1 MVMND
6 TSVRVMNK
14 ENIVVLDF
22 GGQYSHLITRR
33 IRELSVYAELLPYD
47 TPASEIQSMKPSG
60 IILTGGP
67 NSVYDENSPKP
78 DPKIFDLNIPILGIC
93 YGLQIIVNEMGGS
106 IARTNKREYGKAT
119 LSTSSNQKLFTGID
133 SKTEVWMSHGDATET
148 LPDNFTAIATTE
160 NSPYAA
166 INSNIL
172 FGVQFHP
179 EVTHTADGTKILR
192 NFLYEICEC
201 KGLWTMDSFIDTT
214 ISKIKSQVGD
224 DSVLCAL
231 SGGVD
236 SSTVALL
243 LHKAI
248 GDKLTCVF
256 VDHGLLRKNE
266 AQNVL
271 DIFEKMNIK
280 IIFYNESDRF
290 LNLLHDV
297 TDPEVRRKL
306 IGQEFIKVFEEIS
319 QQNGSFKWLAQGT
332 LYPDVI
338 ESASTKGP
346 AVTIKT
352 HHNVGGLP
360 ENLKFGLIEPFREL
374 YKDEVRNVA
383 RIIDLPKAILER
395 HPFPGPGLA
404 VRIIGYFTDDKL
416 SICRESSDI
425 VEEELKKS
433 NLYNEVWQAFAMV
446 GDDKAV
452 GVLGDGRK
460 MGYIVTV
467 RIVESTDAMTADW
480 VKIPY
485 DVLDTISSRITNE
498 VDNVS
503 WVTYAISSKPPS
515 TIEPQ

>member
-1 MVMND
+1 MN
-6 TSVRVMNK
+6 R
-14 ENIVVLDF
+14 ENIIVLDF

-33 IRELSVYAELLPYD
+33 IRDLSVYAELLPYD
-47 TPASEIQSMKPSG
+47 TSADKIASMNPSG

-78 DPKIFDLNIPILGIC
+78 DSKIFDLGIPILGIC
-93 YGLQIIVNEMGGS
+93 YGLQIIVDKMGGS
-106 IARTNKREYGKAT
+106 ITRTDKREYGKAM
-119 LSTSSNQKLFTGID
+119 LSISSEQKLFQGLESNTD
-133 SKTEVWMSHGDATET
+133 VWMSHGDATKI
-148 LPDNFTAIATTE
+148 LPDNFESIANTE

-166 INSNIL
+166 IRSNNL

-179 EVTHTADGTKILR
+179 EVTHTKDGRKILS
-192 NFLYEICEC
+192 NFIYEICGC
-201 KGLWTMDSFIDTT
+201 KGLWTMDSFVDNTID
-214 ISKIKSQVGD
+214 KIKTQVGN

-248 GDKLTCVF
+248 GDRLTCVF
-256 VDHGLLRKNE
+256 VDHGLLRKDE
-266 AQNVL
+266 AKNVL
-271 DIFEKMNIK
+271 EIFDKLDIK
-280 IIFYNESDRF
+280 IIFYNEEDRF
-290 LNLLHDV
+290 LDLLLNV
-297 TDPEVRRKL
+297 IDPEERRKL
-306 IGQEFIKVFEEIS
+306 IGREFIKVFEEIS
-319 QQNGSFKWLAQGT
+319 KQNGSFKWLAQGT

-338 ESASTKGP
+338 ESASTNGP

-360 ENLKFGLIEPFREL
+360 ENIDFKLIEPFRDL

-383 RIIDLPKAILER
+383 RLIELPSEILER

-404 VRIIGYFTDDKL
+404 VRIIGKFTPEKL
-416 SICRESSDI
+416 TICRESSSI

-433 NLYNEVWQAFAMV
+433 NLHNTVWQAFAMV

-485 DVLDTISSRITNE
+485 DVLDNISTRITNE

>member
-1 MVMND
+1 MN
-6 TSVRVMNK
+6 R
-14 ENIVVLDF
+14 ENIIVLDF

-33 IRELSVYAELLPYD
+33 IRDLSVYAELLPYD
-47 TPASEIQSMKPSG
+47 TPAKEIESLNPSG

-67 NSVYDENSPKP
+67 SSVYDKNSPKP
-78 DPKIFDLNIPILGIC
+78 DSKIFNLEIPILGIC
-93 YGLQIIVNEMGGS
+93 YGLQIIVDAMGGS
-106 IARTNKREYGKAT
+106 IIRTDKREYGKAT
-119 LSTSSNQKLFTGID
+119 LSISSNQKLFYGID
-133 SKTEVWMSHGDATET
+133 SKTNVWMSHGDATKT
-148 LPDNFTAIATTE
+148 LPDNFKSIGTTD

-166 INSNIL
+166 ICSDNL
-172 FGVQFHP
+172 YGVQFHP
-179 EVTHTADGTKILR
+179 EVTHTSDGTKILN
-192 NFLYEICEC
+192 NFLYEICGC
-201 KGLWTMDSFIDTT
+201 TGLWTMDSFID
-214 ISKIKSQVGD
+214 SSVNQIKSQVGN

-248 GDKLTCVF
+248 GDRLTCVF

-266 AQNVL
+266 ADDVL
-271 DIFEKMNIK
+271 KIFDKLNIK

-290 LNLLHDV
+290 LSVLTDV
-297 TDPEVRRKL
+297 EDPETRRKL

-319 QQNGSFKWLAQGT
+319 KQNGSFNWLAQGT

-338 ESASTKGP
+338 ESASTDGP
-346 AVTIKT
+346 AATIKT

-360 ENLKFGLIEPFREL
+360 EKFNFQLIEPLREL

-383 RIIDLPKAILER
+383 KLIDLPLDILKR

-404 VRIIGYFTDDKL
+404 VRIIGKFTNEKL
-416 SICRESSDI
+416 SICRDASYI
-425 VEEELKKS
+425 VEEELKKVK
-433 NLYNEVWQAFAMV
+433 LYDSVWQAFALV
-446 GDDKAV
+446 GDDQAV
-452 GVLGDGRK
+452 GVLGDERK

-467 RIVESTDAMTADW
+467 RIVESTDAMTANW
-480 VKIPY
+480 VRIPY
-485 DVLDTISSRITNE
+485 DVLDNISTRITNE
-498 VDNVS
+498 IDNVS

>member
-1 MVMND
+1 MN
-6 TSVRVMNK
+6 R
-14 ENIVVLDF
+14 ENIIVLDF

-33 IRELSVYAELLPYD
+33 IRDLSVYAELLPYD
-47 TPASEIQSMKPSG
+47 TSADEIASMNPSG

-78 DPKIFDLNIPILGIC
+78 DFKIFDLGIPILGIC
-93 YGLQIIVNEMGGS
+93 YGLQIIVDKMGGS
-106 IARTNKREYGKAT
+106 ITRTDKREYGKAL
-119 LSTSSNQKLFTGID
+119 LSISSEQKLFQGLESNTD
-133 SKTEVWMSHGDATET
+133 VWMSHGDATKI
-148 LPDNFTAIATTE
+148 LPDNFESIATTE

-166 INSNIL
+166 IRSNNL

-179 EVTHTADGTKILR
+179 EVTHTKDGGKILS
-192 NFLYEICEC
+192 NFIYEICGC
-201 KGLWTMDSFIDTT
+201 KGLWTMDSFVDNTID
-214 ISKIKSQVGD
+214 KIKAQVGK

-248 GDKLTCVF
+248 GDRLTCVF
-256 VDHGLLRKNE
+256 VDNGLLRKNE
-266 AQNVL
+266 AKNVL
-271 DIFEKMNIK
+271 EIFDKLDIK
-280 IIFYNESDRF
+280 IIFYNEVDRF
-290 LNLLHDV
+290 LDLLSDV
-297 TDPEVRRKL
+297 IDPEERHKL
-306 IGQEFIKVFEEIS
+306 IGREFIKVFEEIS
-319 QQNGSFKWLAQGT
+319 KQNGSFKWLAQGT

-338 ESASTKGP
+338 ESASTSGP
-346 AVTIKT
+346 AATIKT

-360 ENLKFGLIEPFREL
+360 ENIDFKLIEPFREL

-383 RIIDLPKAILER
+383 RLIELPSEILER

-404 VRIIGYFTDDKL
+404 VRIIGKFTPEKL
-416 SICRESSDI
+416 TICRESSSI

-433 NLYNEVWQAFAMV
+433 NIHDTVWQAFAMV

-485 DVLDTISSRITNE
+485 DVLDNISTRITNE

>member
-1 MVMND
+1 
-6 TSVRVMNK
+6 MNK
-14 ENIVVLDF
+14 ENIIVLDF

-33 IRELSVYAELLPYD
+33 IRDLSVYAELLPYD
-47 TPASEIQSMKPSG
+47 TSADEIASMNPSG

-78 DPKIFDLNIPILGIC
+78 DFKIFDLGIPILGIC
-93 YGLQIIVNEMGGS
+93 YGLQIIVDKMGGS
-106 IARTNKREYGKAT
+106 ITRTDKREYGKAL
-119 LSTSSNQKLFTGID
+119 LSISSEQKLFQGLESNTD
-133 SKTEVWMSHGDATET
+133 VWMSHGDATKI
-148 LPDNFTAIATTE
+148 LPDNFESIATTE

-166 INSNIL
+166 IRSNNL

-179 EVTHTADGTKILR
+179 EVTHTKDGGKILS
-192 NFLYEICEC
+192 NFIYEICGC
-201 KGLWTMDSFIDTT
+201 KGLWTMDSFVDNTID
-214 ISKIKSQVGD
+214 KIKAQVGK

-248 GDKLTCVF
+248 GDRLTCVF
-256 VDHGLLRKNE
+256 VDNGLLRKNE
-266 AQNVL
+266 AKNVL
-271 DIFEKMNIK
+271 EIFDKLDIK
-280 IIFYNESDRF
+280 IIFYNEVDRF
-290 LNLLHDV
+290 LDLLSDV
-297 TDPEVRRKL
+297 IDPEERRKL
-306 IGQEFIKVFEEIS
+306 IGREFIKVFEEIS
-319 QQNGSFKWLAQGT
+319 KQNGSFKWLAQGT

-338 ESASTKGP
+338 ESASTSGP
-346 AVTIKT
+346 AATIKT

-360 ENLKFGLIEPFREL
+360 ENIDFKLIEPFREL

-383 RIIDLPKAILER
+383 RLIELPSEILER

-404 VRIIGYFTDDKL
+404 VRIIGKFTPEKL
-416 SICRESSDI
+416 TICRESSSI

-433 NLYNEVWQAFAMV
+433 NIHDTVWQAFAMV

-485 DVLDTISSRITNE
+485 DVLDNISTRITNE

>member
-1 MVMND
+1 
-6 TSVRVMNK
+6 MNK
-14 ENIVVLDF
+14 ENIIVLDF

-33 IRELSVYAELLPYD
+33 IRDLSVYAELLPYSKS
-47 TPASEIQSMKPSG
+47 TKEIESLNPSG

-67 NSVYDENSPKP
+67 SSVYDDNSPKP
-78 DPKIFDLNIPILGIC
+78 DSKIFDLNIPILGIC
-93 YGLQIIVNEMGGS
+93 YGLQIIVDNMGGS
-106 IARTNKREYGKAT
+106 ITRTDKREYGKAT
-119 LSTSSNQKLFTGID
+119 LSIPSEEKLFYGIG
-133 SKTEVWMSHGDATET
+133 SKTDVWMSHGDATEI
-148 LPDNFTAIATTE
+148 LPDNFKSIATTE

-166 INSNIL
+166 ICSNNIY
-172 FGVQFHP
+172 GVQFHP
-179 EVTHTADGTKILR
+179 EVTHTPDGTKILK
-192 NFLYEICEC
+192 NFLYKICDC
-201 KGLWTMDSFIDTT
+201 KGLWTMDSFVDSS
-214 ISKIKSQVGD
+214 ISQIKSQVQN

-266 AQNVL
+266 ANDVL
-271 DIFEKMNIK
+271 AMFDKLNIK

-290 LNLLHDV
+290 LNLLTDV
-297 TDPEVRRKL
+297 IDPEIRRKL

-319 QQNGSFKWLAQGT
+319 KQNGSFKWLAQGT

-338 ESASTKGP
+338 ESAMAEGP
-346 AVTIKT
+346 AATIKT

-360 ENLKFGLIEPFREL
+360 ENLDFKLIEPLREL

-383 RIIDLPKAILER
+383 KLIDLPISILKR

-404 VRIIGYFTDDKL
+404 VRIIGKFTNEKL
-416 SICRESSDI
+416 SICRDASHI
-425 VEEELKKS
+425 IEEELKKA
-433 NLYNEVWQAFAMV
+433 NLYDSVWQAFAFV
-446 GDDKAV
+446 GDDQAV

-480 VKIPY
+480 VKLPY
-485 DVLDTISSRITNE
+485 DILDNISTRITNE
-498 VDNVS
+498 IDNVS

>member
-1 MVMND
+1 MN
-6 TSVRVMNK
+6 R
-14 ENIVVLDF
+14 ENIIVLDF

-33 IRELSVYAELLPYD
+33 IRDLSVYAELLPYD
-47 TPASEIQSMKPSG
+47 TSADEIASMNPSG

-78 DPKIFDLNIPILGIC
+78 DFKIFDLGIPILGIC
-93 YGLQIIVNEMGGS
+93 YGLQIIVDKMGGS
-106 IARTNKREYGKAT
+106 ITRTDKREYGKAL
-119 LSTSSNQKLFTGID
+119 LSISSEQKLFHGLESNTD
-133 SKTEVWMSHGDATET
+133 VWMSHGDATKI
-148 LPDNFTAIATTE
+148 LPDNFESIATTE

-166 INSNIL
+166 IRSNNL

-179 EVTHTADGTKILR
+179 EVTHTKDGGKILS
-192 NFLYEICEC
+192 NFIYEICGC
-201 KGLWTMDSFIDTT
+201 KGLWTMDSFVDNTID
-214 ISKIKSQVGD
+214 KIKAQVGK

-248 GDKLTCVF
+248 GDRLTCVF

-266 AQNVL
+266 AKNVL
-271 DIFEKMNIK
+271 EIFDKLDIK
-280 IIFYNESDRF
+280 IIFYNEVDRF
-290 LNLLHDV
+290 LDLLSDV
-297 TDPEVRRKL
+297 IDPEERRKL
-306 IGQEFIKVFEEIS
+306 IGREFIKVFEEIS
-319 QQNGSFKWLAQGT
+319 KQNGSFKWLAQGT

-338 ESASTKGP
+338 ESASTSGP
-346 AVTIKT
+346 AATIKT

-360 ENLKFGLIEPFREL
+360 ENIDFKLIEPFREL

-383 RIIDLPKAILER
+383 RLIELPSEILER

-404 VRIIGYFTDDKL
+404 VRIIGKFTPEKL
-416 SICRESSDI
+416 TICRESSSI

-433 NLYNEVWQAFAMV
+433 NIHDTVWQAFAMV

-485 DVLDTISSRITNE
+485 DVLDNISTRITNE

>member
-1 MVMND
+1 MN
-6 TSVRVMNK
+6 R
-14 ENIVVLDF
+14 ENIIVLDF

-33 IRELSVYAELLPYD
+33 IRDLSVYAELLPYD
-47 TPASEIQSMKPSG
+47 TSADEIASMNPSG

-78 DPKIFDLNIPILGIC
+78 DFKIFDLGIPILGIC
-93 YGLQIIVNEMGGS
+93 YGLQIIVDKMGGS
-106 IARTNKREYGKAT
+106 ITRTDKREYGKAL
-119 LSTSSNQKLFTGID
+119 LSISSEQKLFQGLESNTD
-133 SKTEVWMSHGDATET
+133 VWMSHGDATKI
-148 LPDNFTAIATTE
+148 LPDNFESIATTE

-166 INSNIL
+166 IRSNNL

-179 EVTHTADGTKILR
+179 EVTHTKDGGKILS
-192 NFLYEICEC
+192 NFIYEICGC
-201 KGLWTMDSFIDTT
+201 KGLWTMDSFVDNTID
-214 ISKIKSQVGD
+214 KIKAQVGK

-248 GDKLTCVF
+248 GDRLTCVF
-256 VDHGLLRKNE
+256 VDNGLLRKNE
-266 AQNVL
+266 AKNVL
-271 DIFEKMNIK
+271 EIFDKLDIK
-280 IIFYNESDRF
+280 IIFYNEVDRF
-290 LNLLHDV
+290 LDLLSDV
-297 TDPEVRRKL
+297 IDPEERRKL
-306 IGQEFIKVFEEIS
+306 IGREFIKVFEEIS
-319 QQNGSFKWLAQGT
+319 KQNGSFKWLAQGT

-338 ESASTKGP
+338 ESASTSGP
-346 AVTIKT
+346 AATIKT

-360 ENLKFGLIEPFREL
+360 ENIDFKLIEPFREL

-383 RIIDLPKAILER
+383 RLIELPSEILER

-404 VRIIGYFTDDKL
+404 VRIIGKFTPEKL
-416 SICRESSDI
+416 TICRESSSI

-433 NLYNEVWQAFAMV
+433 NIHDTVWQAFAMV

-485 DVLDTISSRITNE
+485 DVLDNISTRITNE

>member
-1 MVMND
+1 MN
-6 TSVRVMNK
+6 R
-14 ENIVVLDF
+14 ENIIVLDF

-33 IRELSVYAELLPYD
+33 IRDLSVYAELLPYD
-47 TPASEIQSMKPSG
+47 TSADKITSMNPSG

-78 DPKIFDLNIPILGIC
+78 DFKIFDLGIPILGIC
-93 YGLQIIVNEMGGS
+93 YGLQIIVDKMGGS
-106 IARTNKREYGKAT
+106 ITRTDKREYGKAM
-119 LSTSSNQKLFTGID
+119 LSISSEQKLFQGLESNTD
-133 SKTEVWMSHGDATET
+133 VWMSHGDATKI
-148 LPDNFTAIATTE
+148 LPDNFESIATTE

-166 INSNIL
+166 IRSNNL

-179 EVTHTADGTKILR
+179 EVTHTKDGRKILS
-192 NFLYEICEC
+192 NFIYEICGC
-201 KGLWTMDSFIDTT
+201 KGLWTMDSFVDNAID
-214 ISKIKSQVGD
+214 KIKTQVGK

-248 GDKLTCVF
+248 GDRLTCVF
-256 VDHGLLRKNE
+256 VDHGLLRKDE
-266 AQNVL
+266 AKNVL
-271 DIFEKMNIK
+271 EIFDKLDIK
-280 IIFYNESDRF
+280 IIFYNEADRF
-290 LNLLHDV
+290 LDLLLDV
-297 TDPEVRRKL
+297 IDPEERRKL
-306 IGQEFIKVFEEIS
+306 IGREFIKVFEEIS
-319 QQNGSFKWLAQGT
+319 KQNGSFKWLAQGT

-338 ESASTKGP
+338 ESASTNGL

-360 ENLKFGLIEPFREL
+360 ETIDFKLIEPFREL

-383 RIIDLPKAILER
+383 RLIELPSEILER

-404 VRIIGYFTDDKL
+404 VRIIGKFTPEKL
-416 SICRESSDI
+416 TICRESSSI

-433 NLYNEVWQAFAMV
+433 NIHNTVWQAFAMV

-485 DVLDTISSRITNE
+485 DVLDNISTRITNE

>member
-1 MVMND
+1 MEKFY
-6 TSVRVMNK
+6 T
-14 ENIVVLDF
+14 
-22 GGQYSHLITRR
+22 
-33 IRELSVYAELLPYD
+33 
-47 TPASEIQSMKPSG
+47 
-60 IILTGGP
+60 
-67 NSVYDENSPKP
+67 
-78 DPKIFDLNIPILGIC
+78 
-93 YGLQIIVNEMGGS
+93 
-106 IARTNKREYGKAT
+106 
-119 LSTSSNQKLFTGID
+119 ID
-133 SKTEVWMSHGDATET
+133 
-148 LPDNFTAIATTE
+148 
-160 NSPYAA
+160 
-166 INSNIL
+166 
-172 FGVQFHP
+172 
-179 EVTHTADGTKILR
+179 
-192 NFLYEICEC
+192 
-201 KGLWTMDSFIDTT
+201 
-214 ISKIKSQVGD
+214 KIKAQVGK

-248 GDKLTCVF
+248 GDRLTCVF
-256 VDHGLLRKNE
+256 VDNGLLRKNE
-266 AQNVL
+266 AKNVL
-271 DIFEKMNIK
+271 EIFDKLDIK
-280 IIFYNESDRF
+280 IIFYNEVDRF
-290 LNLLHDV
+290 LDLLSDV
-297 TDPEVRRKL
+297 IDPEERRKL
-306 IGQEFIKVFEEIS
+306 IGREFIKVFEEIS
-319 QQNGSFKWLAQGT
+319 KQNGSFKWLAQGT

-338 ESASTKGP
+338 ESASTSGP
-346 AVTIKT
+346 AATIKT

-360 ENLKFGLIEPFREL
+360 ENIDFKLIEPFREL

-383 RIIDLPKAILER
+383 RLIELPSEILER

-404 VRIIGYFTDDKL
+404 VRIIGKFTPEKL
-416 SICRESSDI
+416 TICRESSSI

-433 NLYNEVWQAFAMV
+433 NIHDTVWQAFAIV

-485 DVLDTISSRITNE
+485 DVLDNISTRITNE

>member
-1 MVMND
+1 
-6 TSVRVMNK
+6 MNK
-14 ENIVVLDF
+14 ENIIVLDF

-33 IRELSVYAELLPYD
+33 IRDLSVYAELLPYSKS
-47 TPASEIQSMKPSG
+47 TKEIESLNPSG

-67 NSVYDENSPKP
+67 SSVYDDNSPKP
-78 DPKIFDLNIPILGIC
+78 DSKIFDLNIPILGIC
-93 YGLQIIVNEMGGS
+93 YGLQIIVDNMGGS
-106 IARTNKREYGKAT
+106 ITRTDKREYGKAT
-119 LSTSSNQKLFTGID
+119 LSIPSEEKLFYGIG
-133 SKTEVWMSHGDATET
+133 SKTDVWMSHGDATEI
-148 LPDNFTAIATTE
+148 LPDNFKSIATTE

-166 INSNIL
+166 ICSNNIY
-172 FGVQFHP
+172 GVQFHP
-179 EVTHTADGTKILR
+179 EVTHTPDGTKILK
-192 NFLYEICEC
+192 NFLYKICDC
-201 KGLWTMDSFIDTT
+201 KGLWTMDSFVDSS
-214 ISKIKSQVGD
+214 ISQIKSQVQN

-266 AQNVL
+266 ANDVL
-271 DIFEKMNIK
+271 AMFDKLNIK

-290 LNLLHDV
+290 LNLLTDV
-297 TDPEVRRKL
+297 IDPEMRRKL

-319 QQNGSFKWLAQGT
+319 KQNGSFKWLAQGT

-338 ESASTKGP
+338 ESAMAEGP
-346 AVTIKT
+346 AATIKT

-360 ENLKFGLIEPFREL
+360 ENLDFKLIEPLREL

-383 RIIDLPKAILER
+383 KLIDLPISILKR

-404 VRIIGYFTDDKL
+404 VRIIGKFTNEKL
-416 SICRESSDI
+416 SICRDASHI
-425 VEEELKKS
+425 IEEELKKA
-433 NLYNEVWQAFAMV
+433 NLYDSVWQAFAFV
-446 GDDKAV
+446 GDDQAV

-480 VKIPY
+480 VKLPY
-485 DVLDTISSRITNE
+485 DILDNISTRITNE
-498 VDNVS
+498 IDNVS

>member
-1 MVMND
+1 
-6 TSVRVMNK
+6 MNK
-14 ENIVVLDF
+14 ENIIVLDF

-33 IRELSVYAELLPYD
+33 IRDLSVYAELLPYD
-47 TPASEIQSMKPSG
+47 TSADEIASMNPSG

-78 DPKIFDLNIPILGIC
+78 DFKIFDLGIPILGIC
-93 YGLQIIVNEMGGS
+93 YGLQIIVDKMGGS
-106 IARTNKREYGKAT
+106 ITRTDKREYGKAL
-119 LSTSSNQKLFTGID
+119 LSISSEQKLFQGLESNTD
-133 SKTEVWMSHGDATET
+133 VWMSHGDATKI
-148 LPDNFTAIATTE
+148 LPDNFESIATTE

-166 INSNIL
+166 IRSNNL

-179 EVTHTADGTKILR
+179 EVTHTKDGGKILS
-192 NFLYEICEC
+192 NFIYEICGC
-201 KGLWTMDSFIDTT
+201 KGLWTMDSFVDNTID
-214 ISKIKSQVGD
+214 KIKAQVGK

-248 GDKLTCVF
+248 GDRLTCVF
-256 VDHGLLRKNE
+256 VDNGLLRKNE
-266 AQNVL
+266 AKNVL
-271 DIFEKMNIK
+271 EIFDKLDIK
-280 IIFYNESDRF
+280 IIFYNEADRF
-290 LNLLHDV
+290 LDLLLDV
-297 TDPEVRRKL
+297 IDPEERRKL
-306 IGQEFIKVFEEIS
+306 IGREFIKVFEEIS
-319 QQNGSFKWLAQGT
+319 KQNGSFKWLAQGT

-338 ESASTKGP
+338 ESASTSGP
-346 AVTIKT
+346 AATIKT

-360 ENLKFGLIEPFREL
+360 ENIDFKLIEPFREL

-383 RIIDLPKAILER
+383 RLIELPSEILER

-404 VRIIGYFTDDKL
+404 VRIIGKFTPEKL
-416 SICRESSDI
+416 TICRESSSI

-433 NLYNEVWQAFAMV
+433 NIHDTVWQAFAMV

-485 DVLDTISSRITNE
+485 DVLDNISTRITNE

>member
-1 MVMND
+1 
-6 TSVRVMNK
+6 MNK
-14 ENIVVLDF
+14 ENIIVLDF

-33 IRELSVYAELLPYD
+33 IRDLSVYAELLPYSKS
-47 TPASEIQSMKPSG
+47 TKEIESLNPSG

-67 NSVYDENSPKP
+67 SSVYDDNSPKP
-78 DPKIFDLNIPILGIC
+78 DSKIFDLNIPILGIC
-93 YGLQIIVNEMGGS
+93 YGLQIIVDNMGGS
-106 IARTNKREYGKAT
+106 ITRTDKREYGKAT
-119 LSTSSNQKLFTGID
+119 LSIPSEEKLFYGIG
-133 SKTEVWMSHGDATET
+133 SKTDVWMSHGDATEI
-148 LPDNFTAIATTE
+148 LPDNFKSIAATE

-166 INSNIL
+166 ICSNNIY
-172 FGVQFHP
+172 GVQFHP
-179 EVTHTADGTKILR
+179 EVTHTPDGTKILK
-192 NFLYEICEC
+192 NFLYKICDC
-201 KGLWTMDSFIDTT
+201 KGLWTMDSFVDSS
-214 ISKIKSQVGD
+214 ISQIKSQVQN

-266 AQNVL
+266 ANDVL
-271 DIFEKMNIK
+271 AMFDKLNIK
-280 IIFYNESDRF
+280 IIFHNESNRF
-290 LNLLHDV
+290 LNLLTDV
-297 TDPEVRRKL
+297 IDPEMRRKL

-319 QQNGSFKWLAQGT
+319 KQNGSFKWLAQGT

-338 ESASTKGP
+338 ESAMAEGP
-346 AVTIKT
+346 AATIKT

-360 ENLKFGLIEPFREL
+360 ENLDFKLIEPLREL

-383 RIIDLPKAILER
+383 KLIDLPISILKR

-404 VRIIGYFTDDKL
+404 VRIIGKFTNEKL
-416 SICRESSDI
+416 SICRDASHI
-425 VEEELKKS
+425 IEEELKKA
-433 NLYNEVWQAFAMV
+433 NLYDSVWQAFAFV
-446 GDDKAV
+446 GDDQAV

-485 DVLDTISSRITNE
+485 DILDNISTRITNE
-498 VDNVS
+498 IDNVS

>member
-1 MVMND
+1 
-6 TSVRVMNK
+6 MNK
-14 ENIVVLDF
+14 ENIIVLDF

-33 IRELSVYAELLPYD
+33 IRDLSVYAELLPYD
-47 TPASEIQSMKPSG
+47 TSADEIASMNPSG

-78 DPKIFDLNIPILGIC
+78 DFKIFDLGIPILGIC
-93 YGLQIIVNEMGGS
+93 YGLQIIVDKMGGS
-106 IARTNKREYGKAT
+106 ITRTDKREYGKAL
-119 LSTSSNQKLFTGID
+119 LSISSEQKLFHGLESNTD
-133 SKTEVWMSHGDATET
+133 VWMSHGDATKI
-148 LPDNFTAIATTE
+148 LPDNFESIATTE

-166 INSNIL
+166 IRSNNL

-179 EVTHTADGTKILR
+179 EVTHTKDGGKILS
-192 NFLYEICEC
+192 NFIYEICGC
-201 KGLWTMDSFIDTT
+201 KGLWTMDSFVDNTID
-214 ISKIKSQVGD
+214 KIKAQVGK

-248 GDKLTCVF
+248 GDRLTCVF
-256 VDHGLLRKNE
+256 VDNGLLRKNE
-266 AQNVL
+266 AKNVL
-271 DIFEKMNIK
+271 EIFDKLDIK
-280 IIFYNESDRF
+280 IIFYNEVDRF
-290 LNLLHDV
+290 LDLLSDV
-297 TDPEVRRKL
+297 IDPEERRKL
-306 IGQEFIKVFEEIS
+306 IGREFIKVFEEIS
-319 QQNGSFKWLAQGT
+319 KQNGSFKWLAQGT

-338 ESASTKGP
+338 ESASTSGP
-346 AVTIKT
+346 AATIKT

-360 ENLKFGLIEPFREL
+360 ENIDFKLIEPFREL

-383 RIIDLPKAILER
+383 RLIELPSEILER

-404 VRIIGYFTDDKL
+404 VRIIGKFTPEKL
-416 SICRESSDI
+416 TICRESSSI

-433 NLYNEVWQAFAMV
+433 NIHDTVWQAFAIV

-485 DVLDTISSRITNE
+485 DVLDNISTRITNE

>member
-1 MVMND
+1 ML
-6 TSVRVMNK
+6 MNK
-14 ENIVVLDF
+14 ENVIVLDF

-33 IRELSVYAELLPYD
+33 IRDLSVYAELLPYD
-47 TPASEIQSMKPSG
+47 KSAKEIESLNPLG

-67 NSVYDENSPKP
+67 SSVYDDNSPKP

-93 YGLQIIVNEMGGS
+93 YGLQIIVDNMGGS
-106 IARTNKREYGKAT
+106 ITRTDKREYGKAT
-119 LSTSSNQKLFTGID
+119 LSIPFEQKLFYGIG
-133 SKTEVWMSHGDATET
+133 SKTDVWMSHGDATKI
-148 LPDNFTAIATTE
+148 LPDNFKSIASTE

-166 INSNIL
+166 ICSNNL
-172 FGVQFHP
+172 YGVQFHP
-179 EVTHTADGTKILR
+179 EVTHTSDGTKILK
-192 NFLYEICEC
+192 NFLYEICVC
-201 KGLWTMDSFIDTT
+201 KGLWTMDSFVDSSINQ
-214 ISKIKSQVGD
+214 IKSQVEN

-248 GDKLTCVF
+248 GDRLTCVF
-256 VDHGLLRKNE
+256 IDHGLLRKNE
-266 AQNVL
+266 ANDVL
-271 DIFEKMNIK
+271 AMFDKLNIK
-280 IIFYNESDRF
+280 IIFYNKSDRF
-290 LNLLHDV
+290 LNLITDAI
-297 TDPEVRRKL
+297 DPEIRRKL

-319 QQNGSFKWLAQGT
+319 KQNGPFKWLAQGT

-338 ESASTKGP
+338 ESATTKGP
-346 AVTIKT
+346 AATIKT

-360 ENLKFGLIEPFREL
+360 ENLSFKLIEPLREL

-383 RIIDLPKAILER
+383 KLIDLPVDILKR
-395 HPFPGPGLA
+395 HPFPGPGLS
-404 VRIIGYFTDDKL
+404 VRIIGKFTNEKL
-416 SICRESSDI
+416 SICRDASHI
-425 VEEELKKS
+425 VEEELKKA
-433 NLYNEVWQAFAMV
+433 NLYDSVWQAFAFV
-446 GDDKAV
+446 GDDQAV

-480 VKIPY
+480 VKLPF
-485 DVLDTISSRITNE
+485 DVLDNISTRITNE

>member
-1 MVMND
+1 M
-6 TSVRVMNK
+6 SR
-14 ENIVVLDF
+14 ENIAVLDF

-33 IRELSVYAELLPYD
+33 IRDLSVYAELLPYD
-47 TPASEIQSMKPSG
+47 IPANEINSMNPSG

-67 NSVYDENSPKP
+67 NSVYDKNSPKP
-78 DPKIFDLNIPILGIC
+78 DSKIFDLNIPILGIC
-93 YGLQIIVNEMGGS
+93 YGLQIIVDKMGGS
-106 IARTNKREYGKAT
+106 IIRTNKREYGKAT
-119 LSTSSNQKLFTGID
+119 LSLSSNQNLFHGID
-133 SKTEVWMSHGDATET
+133 SKTDVWMSHGDATES
-148 LPDNFTAIATTE
+148 LPNNFESIATTE
-160 NSPYAA
+160 NSPFAA
-166 INSNIL
+166 IRLNDIY
-172 FGVQFHP
+172 GVQFHP
-179 EVTHTADGTKILR
+179 EVTHTSEGTKILN
-192 NFLYEICEC
+192 NFLYEICKC
-201 KGLWTMDSFIDTT
+201 KGLWTMDSFVDTT
-214 ISKIKSQVGD
+214 INKIKNQVGN

-266 AQNVL
+266 AQQVL
-271 DIFEKMNIK
+271 EIFKKLNIK
-280 IIFYNESDRF
+280 IIFYNKSDRF
-290 LNLLHDV
+290 LDLLIDV
-297 TDPEVRRKL
+297 TDPEIRRKL

-319 QQNGSFKWLAQGT
+319 KQNGSFKWLAQGT

-360 ENLKFGLIEPFREL
+360 KNLNFKLIEPFRDL

-383 RIIDLPKAILER
+383 RLIDLPSKILER

-404 VRIIGYFTDDKL
+404 VRIIGNFNNEKL
-416 SICRESSDI
+416 SICRESSNI

-433 NLYNEVWQAFAMV
+433 NLYNNVWQAFAMV

-485 DVLDTISSRITNE
+485 DILDNISNRITNE
-498 VDNVS
+498 VENVS

>member
-1 MVMND
+1 MN
-6 TSVRVMNK
+6 R
-14 ENIVVLDF
+14 ENIIVLDF

-33 IRELSVYAELLPYD
+33 IRDLSVYAELLPYD
-47 TPASEIQSMKPSG
+47 TSADKIASMNPSG

-78 DPKIFDLNIPILGIC
+78 DSKIFDLGIPILGIC
-93 YGLQIIVNEMGGS
+93 YGLQIIVDKMGGS
-106 IARTNKREYGKAT
+106 ITRTDKREYGKAM
-119 LSTSSNQKLFTGID
+119 LSISSEQKLFQGLESNTD
-133 SKTEVWMSHGDATET
+133 VWMSHGDATKI
-148 LPDNFTAIATTE
+148 LPDNFESIANTE

-166 INSNIL
+166 IRSNNL

-179 EVTHTADGTKILR
+179 EVTHTKDGRKILS
-192 NFLYEICEC
+192 NFIYEICGC
-201 KGLWTMDSFIDTT
+201 KGLWTMDSFVDNTID
-214 ISKIKSQVGD
+214 KIKTQVGN

-248 GDKLTCVF
+248 GDRLTCVF
-256 VDHGLLRKNE
+256 VDHGLLRKDE
-266 AQNVL
+266 AKNVL
-271 DIFEKMNIK
+271 EIFDKLDIK
-280 IIFYNESDRF
+280 IIFYNEADRF
-290 LNLLHDV
+290 LDLLLNV
-297 TDPEVRRKL
+297 IDPEERRKL

-319 QQNGSFKWLAQGT
+319 KQNGSFKWLAQGT

-338 ESASTKGP
+338 ESASTNGP

-360 ENLKFGLIEPFREL
+360 ENIDFKLIEPFRDL

-383 RIIDLPKAILER
+383 RLIELPSEILER

-404 VRIIGYFTDDKL
+404 VRIIGKFTPEKL
-416 SICRESSDI
+416 TICRESSSI

-433 NLYNEVWQAFAMV
+433 NLHNTVWQAFAMV

-485 DVLDTISSRITNE
+485 DVLDNISTRITNE

>member
-1 MVMND
+1 MN
-6 TSVRVMNK
+6 R
-14 ENIVVLDF
+14 ENIIVLDF

-33 IRELSVYAELLPYD
+33 IRDLSVYAELLPYD
-47 TPASEIQSMKPSG
+47 TSADEIASMNPSG

-78 DPKIFDLNIPILGIC
+78 DFKIFDLGIPILGIC
-93 YGLQIIVNEMGGS
+93 YGLQIIVDKMGGS
-106 IARTNKREYGKAT
+106 ITRTDKREYGKAL
-119 LSTSSNQKLFTGID
+119 LSISSEQKLFQGLESNTD
-133 SKTEVWMSHGDATET
+133 VWMSHGDATKI
-148 LPDNFTAIATTE
+148 LPDNFESIATTE

-166 INSNIL
+166 IRSNNL

-179 EVTHTADGTKILR
+179 EVTHTKDGGKILS
-192 NFLYEICEC
+192 NFIYEICGC
-201 KGLWTMDSFIDTT
+201 KGLWTMDSFVDNTID
-214 ISKIKSQVGD
+214 KIKAQVGK

-248 GDKLTCVF
+248 GDRLTCVF

-266 AQNVL
+266 AKNVL
-271 DIFEKMNIK
+271 EIFDKLDIK
-280 IIFYNESDRF
+280 IIFYNEVDRF
-290 LNLLHDV
+290 LDLLSDV
-297 TDPEVRRKL
+297 IDPEERRKL
-306 IGQEFIKVFEEIS
+306 IGREFIKVFEEIS
-319 QQNGSFKWLAQGT
+319 KQNGSFKWLAQGT

-338 ESASTKGP
+338 ESASTSGP
-346 AVTIKT
+346 AATIKT

-360 ENLKFGLIEPFREL
+360 ENIDFKLIEPFREL

-383 RIIDLPKAILER
+383 RLIELPSEILER

-404 VRIIGYFTDDKL
+404 VRIIGKFTPEKL
-416 SICRESSDI
+416 TICRESSSI

-433 NLYNEVWQAFAMV
+433 NIHDTVWQAFAIV

-485 DVLDTISSRITNE
+485 DVLDNISTRITNE

>member
-1 MVMND
+1 
-6 TSVRVMNK
+6 MNK
-14 ENIVVLDF
+14 ENIIVLDF

-33 IRELSVYAELLPYD
+33 IRDLSVYAELLPYSKS
-47 TPASEIQSMKPSG
+47 TKEIESLNPSG

-67 NSVYDENSPKP
+67 SSVYDDNSPKP
-78 DPKIFDLNIPILGIC
+78 DSKIFDLNIPILGIC
-93 YGLQIIVNEMGGS
+93 YGLQIIVDNMGGS
-106 IARTNKREYGKAT
+106 ITRTDKREYGKAT
-119 LSTSSNQKLFTGID
+119 LSIPSEEKLFYGIG
-133 SKTEVWMSHGDATET
+133 SKTDVWMSHGDATEI
-148 LPDNFTAIATTE
+148 LPDNFKSIATTE

-166 INSNIL
+166 ICSNNIY
-172 FGVQFHP
+172 GVQFHP
-179 EVTHTADGTKILR
+179 EVTHTPDGTKILK
-192 NFLYEICEC
+192 NFLYKICDC
-201 KGLWTMDSFIDTT
+201 KGLWTMDSFVDSS
-214 ISKIKSQVGD
+214 ISQIKSQVQN

-266 AQNVL
+266 ANDVL
-271 DIFEKMNIK
+271 AMFDKLNIK

-290 LNLLHDV
+290 LNLLTDV
-297 TDPEVRRKL
+297 IDPEMRRKL

-319 QQNGSFKWLAQGT
+319 KQNGSFKWLAQGT

-338 ESASTKGP
+338 ESAMAEGP
-346 AVTIKT
+346 AATIKT

-360 ENLKFGLIEPFREL
+360 ENLDFKLIEPLREL

-383 RIIDLPKAILER
+383 KLIDLPISILKR

-404 VRIIGYFTDDKL
+404 VRIIGKFTNEKL
-416 SICRESSDI
+416 SICRDASHI
-425 VEEELKKS
+425 IEEELKKANFYDS
-433 NLYNEVWQAFAMV
+433 VWQAFAFV
-446 GDDKAV
+446 GDDQAV

-480 VKIPY
+480 VKLPY
-485 DVLDTISSRITNE
+485 DILDNISTRITNE
-498 VDNVS
+498 IDNVS

>member
-1 MVMND
+1 
-6 TSVRVMNK
+6 MNK
-14 ENIVVLDF
+14 ENIIVLDF

-33 IRELSVYAELLPYD
+33 IRDLSVYAELLPYD
-47 TPASEIQSMKPSG
+47 TSADEIASMNPSG

-78 DPKIFDLNIPILGIC
+78 DFKIFDLGIPILGIC
-93 YGLQIIVNEMGGS
+93 YGLQIIVDKMGGS
-106 IARTNKREYGKAT
+106 ITRTDKREYGKAL
-119 LSTSSNQKLFTGID
+119 LSISSEQKLFQGLESNTD
-133 SKTEVWMSHGDATET
+133 VWMSHGDATKI
-148 LPDNFTAIATTE
+148 LPDNFESIATTE

-166 INSNIL
+166 IRSNNL

-179 EVTHTADGTKILR
+179 EVTHTKDGGKILS
-192 NFLYEICEC
+192 NFIYEICGC
-201 KGLWTMDSFIDTT
+201 KGLWTMDSFVDNTID
-214 ISKIKSQVGD
+214 KIKAQVGK

-248 GDKLTCVF
+248 GDRLTCVF
-256 VDHGLLRKNE
+256 VDNGLLRKNE
-266 AQNVL
+266 AKNVL
-271 DIFEKMNIK
+271 EIFDKLDIK
-280 IIFYNESDRF
+280 IIFYNEVDRF
-290 LNLLHDV
+290 LDLLSDV
-297 TDPEVRRKL
+297 IDPEERLKL
-306 IGQEFIKVFEEIS
+306 IGREFIKVFEEIS
-319 QQNGSFKWLAQGT
+319 KQNGSFKWLAQGT

-338 ESASTKGP
+338 ESASTSGP
-346 AVTIKT
+346 AATIKT

-360 ENLKFGLIEPFREL
+360 ENIDFKLIEPFREL

-383 RIIDLPKAILER
+383 RLIELPSEILER

-404 VRIIGYFTDDKL
+404 VRIIGKFTPEKL
-416 SICRESSDI
+416 TICRESSSI

-433 NLYNEVWQAFAMV
+433 NIHDTVWQAFAMV

-485 DVLDTISSRITNE
+485 DVLDNISTRITNE

>member
-1 MVMND
+1 MN
-6 TSVRVMNK
+6 R
-14 ENIVVLDF
+14 ENIIVLDF

-33 IRELSVYAELLPYD
+33 IRDLSVYAELLPYD
-47 TPASEIQSMKPSG
+47 TSADKIASMNPSG

-78 DPKIFDLNIPILGIC
+78 DSKIFDLGIPILGIC
-93 YGLQIIVNEMGGS
+93 YGLQIIVDKMGGS
-106 IARTNKREYGKAT
+106 ITRTDKREYGKAM
-119 LSTSSNQKLFTGID
+119 LSISSEQKLFQGLESNTD
-133 SKTEVWMSHGDATET
+133 VWMSHGDATKI
-148 LPDNFTAIATTE
+148 LPDNFESIANTE

-166 INSNIL
+166 IRSNNL

-179 EVTHTADGTKILR
+179 EVTHTKDGRKILS
-192 NFLYEICEC
+192 NFIYEICGC
-201 KGLWTMDSFIDTT
+201 KGLWTMDSFVDNTID
-214 ISKIKSQVGD
+214 KIKTQVGN

-248 GDKLTCVF
+248 GDRLTCVF
-256 VDHGLLRKNE
+256 VDHGLLRKDE
-266 AQNVL
+266 AKNVL
-271 DIFEKMNIK
+271 EIFDKLDIK
-280 IIFYNESDRF
+280 IIFYNEEDRF
-290 LNLLHDV
+290 LDLLLNV
-297 TDPEVRRKL
+297 IDPEERRKL

-319 QQNGSFKWLAQGT
+319 KQNGSFKWLAQGT

-338 ESASTKGP
+338 ESASTNGP

-360 ENLKFGLIEPFREL
+360 ENIDFKLIEPFRDL

-383 RIIDLPKAILER
+383 RLIELPSEILER

-404 VRIIGYFTDDKL
+404 VRIIGKFTPEKL
-416 SICRESSDI
+416 TICRESSSI
-425 VEEELKKS
+425 VEEELKK
-433 NLYNEVWQAFAMV
+433 YNIHNTVWQAFAMV

-485 DVLDTISSRITNE
+485 DVLDNISTRITNE

>member
-1 MVMND
+1 MN
-6 TSVRVMNK
+6 R
-14 ENIVVLDF
+14 ENIIVLDF

-33 IRELSVYAELLPYD
+33 IRDLSVYAELLPYD
-47 TPASEIQSMKPSG
+47 TSADKIASMNPSG

-78 DPKIFDLNIPILGIC
+78 DSKIFDLGIPILGIC
-93 YGLQIIVNEMGGS
+93 YGLQIIVDKMGGS
-106 IARTNKREYGKAT
+106 ITRTDKREYGKAM
-119 LSTSSNQKLFTGID
+119 LSISSEQKLFQGLESNTD
-133 SKTEVWMSHGDATET
+133 VWMSHGDATKI
-148 LPDNFTAIATTE
+148 LPDNFESIANTE

-166 INSNIL
+166 IRSNNL

-179 EVTHTADGTKILR
+179 EVTHTKDGRKILS
-192 NFLYEICEC
+192 NFIYEICGC
-201 KGLWTMDSFIDTT
+201 KGLWTMDSFVDNTID
-214 ISKIKSQVGD
+214 KIKTQVGN

-248 GDKLTCVF
+248 GDRLTCVF
-256 VDHGLLRKNE
+256 VDHGLLRKDE
-266 AQNVL
+266 AKNVL
-271 DIFEKMNIK
+271 EIFDKLDIK
-280 IIFYNESDRF
+280 IIFYNEEDRF
-290 LNLLHDV
+290 LDLLLNV
-297 TDPEVRRKL
+297 IDPEERRKL

-319 QQNGSFKWLAQGT
+319 KQNGSFKWLAQGT

-338 ESASTKGP
+338 ESASTNGP

-360 ENLKFGLIEPFREL
+360 ENIDFKLIEPFRDL

-383 RIIDLPKAILER
+383 RLIELPSEILER

-404 VRIIGYFTDDKL
+404 VRIIGKFTPEKL
-416 SICRESSDI
+416 TICRESSSI

-433 NLYNEVWQAFAMV
+433 NLHNTVWQAFAMV

-485 DVLDTISSRITNE
+485 DVLDNISTRITNE

>member
-1 MVMND
+1 MVM
-6 TSVRVMNK
+6 TR
-14 ENIVVLDF
+14 ENVIVLDF

-33 IRELSVYAELLPYD
+33 IRDLSVFADLLPHDTSAKDIELLN
-47 TPASEIQSMKPSG
+47 PSG

-67 NSVYDENSPKP
+67 SSVYDDNSPKP
-78 DPKIFDLNIPILGIC
+78 DYKIFDLDIPVLGIC
-93 YGLQIIVNEMGGS
+93 YGLQIIVDKMGGS
-106 IARTNKREYGKAT
+106 ITRTDKREYGKAT
-119 LSTSSNQKLFTGID
+119 LSISSDQKLFSGIG
-133 SKTEVWMSHGDATET
+133 SKTDVWMSHGDATKK
-148 LPDNFTAIATTE
+148 LPDNFKSIGATD

-166 INSNIL
+166 ISSNNL
-172 FGVQFHP
+172 YGVQFHP
-179 EVTHTADGTKILR
+179 EVTHTQNGTKILK
-192 NFLYEICEC
+192 NFLYEICNC
-201 KGLWTMDSFIDTT
+201 KGLWTMDSFVDSS
-214 ISKIKSQVGD
+214 ISKIQSQVGN

-266 AQNVL
+266 AKDVL
-271 DIFEKMNIK
+271 EIFNKLNIK
-280 IIFYNESDRF
+280 LIFYNKSDRF
-290 LNLLHDV
+290 LNLLKNV
-297 TDPEVRRKL
+297 IEPEARRKL
-306 IGQEFIKVFEEIS
+306 IGREFIKVFEEIS
-319 QQNGSFKWLAQGT
+319 QQNGSFNWLAQGT

-338 ESASTKGP
+338 ESATTEGP
-346 AVTIKT
+346 ASTIKT

-360 ENLKFGLIEPFREL
+360 DDFNFKLIEPLREL

-383 RIIDLPKAILER
+383 KLIDLPDGILKR

-404 VRIIGYFTDDKL
+404 VRIIGKFTNEKL
-416 SICRESSDI
+416 SICRDASYI
-425 VEEELKKS
+425 VEEELKKA
-433 NLYNEVWQAFAMV
+433 NLYDNIWQAFALV
-446 GDDKAV
+446 GDDQAV

-480 VKIPY
+480 VRLPY
-485 DVLDTISSRITNE
+485 DVLDNISTRITNE
-498 VDNVS
+498 IDNVS

>member
-1 MVMND
+1 MN
-6 TSVRVMNK
+6 R
-14 ENIVVLDF
+14 ENIIVLDF

-33 IRELSVYAELLPYD
+33 IRDLSVYAELLPYD
-47 TPASEIQSMKPSG
+47 TSADKIASMNPSG
-60 IILTGGP
+60 IIFTGGP

-78 DPKIFDLNIPILGIC
+78 DFKIFDLGIPILGIC
-93 YGLQIIVNEMGGS
+93 YGLQIIVDKMGGS
-106 IARTNKREYGKAT
+106 ITRTDKREYGKAM
-119 LSTSSNQKLFTGID
+119 LSISSEQKLFQGLESNTD
-133 SKTEVWMSHGDATET
+133 VWMSHGDATKI
-148 LPDNFTAIATTE
+148 LPDNFESIATTE

-166 INSNIL
+166 IRSNNL

-179 EVTHTADGTKILR
+179 EVTHTKDGGKILS
-192 NFLYEICEC
+192 NFIYEICGC
-201 KGLWTMDSFIDTT
+201 KGLWTMDSFVDNTID
-214 ISKIKSQVGD
+214 KIKAQVGK

-248 GDKLTCVF
+248 GDRLTCVF
-256 VDHGLLRKNE
+256 VDHGLLRKDE
-266 AQNVL
+266 AKNVL
-271 DIFEKMNIK
+271 EIFDKLDIK
-280 IIFYNESDRF
+280 IIFYNEVDRF
-290 LNLLHDV
+290 LDLLLDV
-297 TDPEVRRKL
+297 IDPEERRKL
-306 IGQEFIKVFEEIS
+306 IGREFIKVFEEIS
-319 QQNGSFKWLAQGT
+319 KQNGSFKWLAQGT

-338 ESASTKGP
+338 ESASTNGP

-360 ENLKFGLIEPFREL
+360 ETIDFKLIEPFREL

-383 RIIDLPKAILER
+383 RLIELPSEILER

-404 VRIIGYFTDDKL
+404 VRIIGKFTPEKL
-416 SICRESSDI
+416 TICRESSSI

-433 NLYNEVWQAFAMV
+433 NIHNTVWQAFAMV

-485 DVLDTISSRITNE
+485 DVLDNISTRITNE

>member
-1 MVMND
+1 MN
-6 TSVRVMNK
+6 R
-14 ENIVVLDF
+14 ENIIVLDF

-33 IRELSVYAELLPYD
+33 IRDLSVYSELLPYD
-47 TPASEIQSMKPSG
+47 TSADKIASMNPSG

-78 DPKIFDLNIPILGIC
+78 DSKIFDLGIPILGIC
-93 YGLQIIVNEMGGS
+93 YGLQIIVDKMGGS
-106 IARTNKREYGKAT
+106 ITRTDKREYGKAM
-119 LSTSSNQKLFTGID
+119 LSISSEQKLFQGLESNTD
-133 SKTEVWMSHGDATET
+133 VWMSHGDATKI
-148 LPDNFTAIATTE
+148 LPDNFESIANTE

-166 INSNIL
+166 IRSNNL

-179 EVTHTADGTKILR
+179 EVTHTKDGRKILS
-192 NFLYEICEC
+192 NFIYEICGC
-201 KGLWTMDSFIDTT
+201 KGLWTMDSFVDNTID
-214 ISKIKSQVGD
+214 KIKTQVGN

-248 GDKLTCVF
+248 GDRLTCVF
-256 VDHGLLRKNE
+256 VDHGLLRKDE
-266 AQNVL
+266 AKNVL
-271 DIFEKMNIK
+271 EIFDKLDIK
-280 IIFYNESDRF
+280 IIFYNEADRF
-290 LNLLHDV
+290 LDLLLNV
-297 TDPEVRRKL
+297 IDPEERRKL

-319 QQNGSFKWLAQGT
+319 KQNGSFKWLAQGT

-338 ESASTKGP
+338 ESASTNGP

-360 ENLKFGLIEPFREL
+360 ENIDFKLIEPFRDL

-383 RIIDLPKAILER
+383 RLIELPSEILER

-404 VRIIGYFTDDKL
+404 VRIIGKFTPEKL
-416 SICRESSDI
+416 TICRESSSI

-433 NLYNEVWQAFAMV
+433 NLHNTVWQAFAMV

-485 DVLDTISSRITNE
+485 DVLDNISTRITNE

>member
-1 MVMND
+1 MN
-6 TSVRVMNK
+6 R
-14 ENIVVLDF
+14 ENIIVLDF

-33 IRELSVYAELLPYD
+33 IRDLSVYAELLPYD
-47 TPASEIQSMKPSG
+47 TSADEIASMNPSG

-78 DPKIFDLNIPILGIC
+78 DFKIFDLGIPILGIC
-93 YGLQIIVNEMGGS
+93 YGLQIIVDKMGGS
-106 IARTNKREYGKAT
+106 ITRTDKREYGKAL
-119 LSTSSNQKLFTGID
+119 LSISSEQKLFQGLESNTD
-133 SKTEVWMSHGDATET
+133 VWMSHGDATKI
-148 LPDNFTAIATTE
+148 LPDNFESIATTE

-166 INSNIL
+166 IRSNNL

-179 EVTHTADGTKILR
+179 EVTHTKDGGKILS
-192 NFLYEICEC
+192 NFIYEICGC
-201 KGLWTMDSFIDTT
+201 KGLWTMDSFVDNTID
-214 ISKIKSQVGD
+214 KIKAQVGK

-248 GDKLTCVF
+248 GDRLTCVF
-256 VDHGLLRKNE
+256 VDNGLLRKNE
-266 AQNVL
+266 AKNVL
-271 DIFEKMNIK
+271 EIFDKLDIK
-280 IIFYNESDRF
+280 IIFYNEVGRF
-290 LNLLHDV
+290 LDLLSDV
-297 TDPEVRRKL
+297 IDPEERRKL
-306 IGQEFIKVFEEIS
+306 IGREFIKVFEEIS
-319 QQNGSFKWLAQGT
+319 KQNGSFKWLAQGT

-338 ESASTKGP
+338 ESASTSGP
-346 AVTIKT
+346 AATIKT

-360 ENLKFGLIEPFREL
+360 ENIDFKLIEPFREL

-383 RIIDLPKAILER
+383 RLIELPSEILER

-404 VRIIGYFTDDKL
+404 VRIIGKFTPEKL
-416 SICRESSDI
+416 TICRESSSI

-433 NLYNEVWQAFAMV
+433 NIHDTVWQAFAMV

-485 DVLDTISSRITNE
+485 DVLDNISTRITNE

>member
-1 MVMND
+1 MN
-6 TSVRVMNK
+6 R
-14 ENIVVLDF
+14 ENIIVLDF

-33 IRELSVYAELLPYD
+33 IRDLSVYSELLPYD
-47 TPASEIQSMKPSG
+47 TSADKIASMNPSG

-78 DPKIFDLNIPILGIC
+78 DSKIFDLGIPILGIC
-93 YGLQIIVNEMGGS
+93 YGLQIIVDKMGGS
-106 IARTNKREYGKAT
+106 ITRTDKREYGKAM
-119 LSTSSNQKLFTGID
+119 LSISSEQKLFQGLESNTD
-133 SKTEVWMSHGDATET
+133 VWMSHGDATKI
-148 LPDNFTAIATTE
+148 LPDNFESIANTE

-166 INSNIL
+166 IRSNNL

-179 EVTHTADGTKILR
+179 EVTHTKDGRKILS
-192 NFLYEICEC
+192 NFIYEICGC
-201 KGLWTMDSFIDTT
+201 KGLWTMDSFVDNTID
-214 ISKIKSQVGD
+214 KIKTQVGND
-224 DSVLCAL
+224 PVLCAL

-248 GDKLTCVF
+248 GDRLTCVF
-256 VDHGLLRKNE
+256 VDHGLLRKDE
-266 AQNVL
+266 AKNVL
-271 DIFEKMNIK
+271 EIFDKLDIK
-280 IIFYNESDRF
+280 IIFYNEADRF
-290 LNLLHDV
+290 LDLLLNV
-297 TDPEVRRKL
+297 IDPEERRKL

-319 QQNGSFKWLAQGT
+319 KQNGSFKWLAQGT

-338 ESASTKGP
+338 ESASTNGP

-360 ENLKFGLIEPFREL
+360 ENIDFKLIEPFREL

-383 RIIDLPKAILER
+383 RLIELPSEILER

-404 VRIIGYFTDDKL
+404 VRIIGKFTPEKL
-416 SICRESSDI
+416 TICRESSSI

-433 NLYNEVWQAFAMV
+433 NIHNTVWQAFAMV

-485 DVLDTISSRITNE
+485 DVLDNISTRITNE

>member
-1 MVMND
+1 M
-6 TSVRVMNK
+6 SR
-14 ENIVVLDF
+14 ENIAVLDF

-33 IRELSVYAELLPYD
+33 IRDLSVYAELLPYD
-47 TPASEIQSMKPSG
+47 TPANEINSMNPSG

-67 NSVYDENSPKP
+67 NSVYDKNSPKP
-78 DPKIFDLNIPILGIC
+78 DSKIFDLNIPILGIC
-93 YGLQIIVNEMGGS
+93 YGLQIIVDKMGGS
-106 IARTNKREYGKAT
+106 IIRTNKREYGKAT
-119 LSTSSNQKLFTGID
+119 LSLSSNQNLFHGID
-133 SKTEVWMSHGDATET
+133 SKTDVWMSHGDATES
-148 LPDNFTAIATTE
+148 LPNNFESIATTE
-160 NSPYAA
+160 NSPFAA
-166 INSNIL
+166 IRLNDIY
-172 FGVQFHP
+172 GVQFHP
-179 EVTHTADGTKILR
+179 EVTHTSEGTKILN
-192 NFLYEICEC
+192 NFLYEICKC
-201 KGLWTMDSFIDTT
+201 KGLWTMDSFVDTT
-214 ISKIKSQVGD
+214 INKIKNQVGN

-266 AQNVL
+266 AQQVL
-271 DIFEKMNIK
+271 EIFKKLNIK
-280 IIFYNESDRF
+280 IIFYNKSDRF
-290 LNLLHDV
+290 LNLLIDV
-297 TDPEVRRKL
+297 TDPEIRRKL

-319 QQNGSFKWLAQGT
+319 KQNGSFKWLAQGT

-360 ENLKFGLIEPFREL
+360 KNLNFKLIEPFRDL

-383 RIIDLPKAILER
+383 RLIDLPSKILER

-404 VRIIGYFTDDKL
+404 VRIIGNFNNEKL
-416 SICRESSDI
+416 SICRESSNI

-433 NLYNEVWQAFAMV
+433 NLYNNVWQAFAMV

-485 DVLDTISSRITNE
+485 DILDNISNRITNE
-498 VDNVS
+498 VENVS

>member
-1 MVMND
+1 MN
-6 TSVRVMNK
+6 R
-14 ENIVVLDF
+14 ENIIVLDF

-33 IRELSVYAELLPYD
+33 IRDLSVYAELLPYD
-47 TPASEIQSMKPSG
+47 TSADKIASMNPSG

-78 DPKIFDLNIPILGIC
+78 DSKIFDLGIPILGIC
-93 YGLQIIVNEMGGS
+93 YGLQIIVDKMGGS
-106 IARTNKREYGKAT
+106 ITRTDKREYGKAM
-119 LSTSSNQKLFTGID
+119 LSISSEQKLFQGLESNTD
-133 SKTEVWMSHGDATET
+133 VWMSHGDATKI
-148 LPDNFTAIATTE
+148 LPDNFESIANTE

-166 INSNIL
+166 IRSNNL

-179 EVTHTADGTKILR
+179 EVTHTKDGGKILS
-192 NFLYEICEC
+192 NFIYEICGC
-201 KGLWTMDSFIDTT
+201 KGLWTMDSFVDNTID
-214 ISKIKSQVGD
+214 KIKAQVGK

-248 GDKLTCVF
+248 GDRLTCVF
-256 VDHGLLRKNE
+256 VDHGLLRKDE
-266 AQNVL
+266 AKNVL
-271 DIFEKMNIK
+271 EIFDKLDIK
-280 IIFYNESDRF
+280 IIFYNEEDRF
-290 LNLLHDV
+290 LDLLLNV
-297 TDPEVRRKL
+297 IDPEERRKL

-319 QQNGSFKWLAQGT
+319 KQNGSFKWLAQGT

-338 ESASTKGP
+338 ESASTNGP

-360 ENLKFGLIEPFREL
+360 ENIDFKLIEPFRDL

-383 RIIDLPKAILER
+383 RLIELPSEILER

-404 VRIIGYFTDDKL
+404 VRIIGKFTPEKL
-416 SICRESSDI
+416 TICRESSSI

-433 NLYNEVWQAFAMV
+433 NLHNTVWQAFAMV

-485 DVLDTISSRITNE
+485 DVLDNISTRITNE

>member
-1 MVMND
+1 M
-6 TSVRVMNK
+6 
-14 ENIVVLDF
+14 
-22 GGQYSHLITRR
+22 
-33 IRELSVYAELLPYD
+33 
-47 TPASEIQSMKPSG
+47 
-60 IILTGGP
+60 
-67 NSVYDENSPKP
+67 
-78 DPKIFDLNIPILGIC
+78 
-93 YGLQIIVNEMGGS
+93 
-106 IARTNKREYGKAT
+106 
-119 LSTSSNQKLFTGID
+119 
-133 SKTEVWMSHGDATET
+133 
-148 LPDNFTAIATTE
+148 
-160 NSPYAA
+160 
-166 INSNIL
+166 
-172 FGVQFHP
+172 
-179 EVTHTADGTKILR
+179 
-192 NFLYEICEC
+192 
-201 KGLWTMDSFIDTT
+201 
-214 ISKIKSQVGD
+214 
-224 DSVLCAL
+224 
-231 SGGVD
+231 
-236 SSTVALL
+236 
-243 LHKAI
+243 
-248 GDKLTCVF
+248 
-256 VDHGLLRKNE
+256 
-266 AQNVL
+266 
-271 DIFEKMNIK
+271 
-280 IIFYNESDRF
+280 
-290 LNLLHDV
+290 
-297 TDPEVRRKL
+297 RRKL
-306 IGQEFIKVFEEIS
+306 IGKEFIKVFEEVS
-319 QQNGSFKWLAQGT
+319 KQNGSFKWLAQGT

-360 ENLKFGLIEPFREL
+360 ENLEFGLIEPFREL

-383 RIIDLPKAILER
+383 RLIDLPTKILER

-404 VRIIGYFTDDKL
+404 VRIIGDFTDEKL